1 MQQSPYPPE
10 QNNQQSVPQ
19 WGQPQGYPQQ
29 QMYQPPIQ
37 QPYNPQQPMYQQP
50 MQQPMQQPYNPQQP
64 MYQQPYNPQQPV
76 PMMNMMVNVN
86 VQQQGPGFLV
96 RALYF
101 CFIGWWAGFFWLNLG
116 FFLCALIITLPVGL
130 IMLNRLPQVMTLKP
144 AGTRTNVNVSTMTMQ
159 SPMGPMMQQ
168 NVNVNVGGTQQQSFL
183 IRAIYF
189 LLVGWW
195 VGYIWA
201 YIAYACCLLIV
212 LLPVG
217 VMMFDRLP
225 MVLTLRRN

>member
-1 MQQSPYPPE
+1 MSQIVRSKRGIIMQQSPYPSE
-10 QNNQQSVPQ
+10 QNGQPSMPQ
-19 WGQPQGYPQQ
+19 WAQPQSYPQQPYNSQYAPLPMQPAYPQQ
-29 QMYQPPIQ
+29 QMYQPPMQ
-37 QPYNPQQPMYQQP
+37 QS
-50 MQQPMQQPYNPQQP
+50 MQQPFNL
-64 MYQQPYNPQQPV
+64 
-76 PMMNMMVNVN
+76 
-86 VQQQGPGFLV
+86 QQQGPGFLV

-116 FFLCALIITLPVGL
+116 FFLCALIVTLPVGL

-168 NVNVNVGGTQQQSFL
+168 NINVSVGGTQQQSFL

-195 VGYIWA
+195 VGYLWA
-201 YIAYACCLLIV
+201 NIAYACCLLIV